1 MEGRGRSP
9 VIRVYCDFDGT
20 TASHDVGEQLFRTF
34 AGAKAEE
41 IVQGYLDGS
50 ITAQQCLRREC
61 AAVGSARPEEL
72 EQFIEQSALD
82 PYFKE
87 FVLFCESQ
95 AIPLVILSDGLDFYV
110 GRMLRS
116 NGLERVPFFANHI
129 EFSQEGASTKL
140 VPSFPYT
147 DSECDQ
153 CANCKR
159 NHLLTLSA
167 DDDIIVYVGDG
178 ISDRCPV
185 RYADVVFAKRGLI
198 KYCQQQ
204 NISYH
209 EFHNFGDVRSRME
222 QLLQRKRIKKRRE
235 AEMARR
241 EVFLQG

>member
-1 MEGRGRSP
+1 MEASVRSP
-9 VIRVYCDFDGT
+9 MVRVFCDFDGT

-34 AGAKAEE
+34 AGAQAVE
-41 IVQGYLDGS
+41 IVRGYLDGS

-61 AAVGSARPEEL
+61 AAVESASPEEL
-72 EQFIEQSALD
+72 ERFIEQFALD
-82 PYFKE
+82 PHFKE
-87 FVLFCESQ
+87 FVVFCE
-95 AIPLVILSDGLDFYV
+95 ARGIPLVILSDGLDFYV
-110 GRMLRS
+110 GRMLRR
-116 NGLERVPFFANHI
+116 NGLERLPFFANHL
-129 EFSQEGASTKL
+129 EFSREGPATKL

-178 ISDRCPV
+178 MSDRCPV

-198 KYCQQQ
+198 KHCQQQ

-209 EFHNFGDVRSRME
+209 EFRHFGDVRTRLE

>member
-1 MEGRGRSP
+1 MATSGRSP
-9 VIRVYCDFDGT
+9 TVRVFCDFDGT
-20 TASHDVGEQLFRTF
+20 AATADVGEQLFRTF

-50 ITAQQCLRREC
+50 ITAQQCLQREC
-61 AAVGSARPEEL
+61 AAVADAGPDEL
-72 EQFIEQSALD
+72 EQFTRQYELD
-82 PYFKE
+82 PRFNE
-87 FVLFCESQ
+87 FAQFCDSRG
-95 AIPLVILSDGLDFYV
+95 IPLVILSDGLDFYV
-110 GRMLRS
+110 GRILRRS
-116 NGLERVPFFANHI
+116 GLERLPFFANHI
-129 EFSQEGASTKL
+129 EFSRDGESTRL
-140 VPSFPYT
+140 IPSFPYT

-159 NHLLTLSA
+159 NHMLTLSA
-167 DDDIIVYVGDG
+167 DDDIIVYIGDG

-185 RYADVVFAKRGLI
+185 RYADIVFAKRSLI

-209 EFHNFGDVRSRME
+209 EFRHFGDVQSRLE